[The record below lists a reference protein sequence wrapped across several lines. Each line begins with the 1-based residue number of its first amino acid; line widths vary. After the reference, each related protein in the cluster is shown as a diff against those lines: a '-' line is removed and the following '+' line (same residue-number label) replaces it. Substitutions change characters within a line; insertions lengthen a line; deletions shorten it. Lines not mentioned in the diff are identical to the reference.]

1 MSSDDYLEKI
11 RTWISQTGMP
21 LEMRV
26 AQAFRAKGL
35 EVQQSVY
42 FTDPTVGRRRETDVV
57 AGRSESVTSDGRAH
71 CRLVVEC
78 KNTTD
83 KTWVAYVNDKPSID
97 IDLFWPSAAA
107 RSWWD
112 DSATQVA
119 LSGQLLGDLAPAIAF
134 KVATA
139 HTSQTSDRE
148 QSYDALSA
156 VTSAARGL
164 LADWAAA
171 QSRFVTSWGPP
182 QFLGVVVPVVVISG
196 RLVTARLSAGGDVE
210 VAEAQ
215 HVQATWPSADAA
227 GNPGIV
233 HIVCQAFLQEFTER
247 SYASVF
253 AAARSLAAY
262 AREK

>member
-1 MSSDDYLEKI
+1 MGGDDYVEQI
-11 RTWISQTGMP
+11 RTWINKTGMP

-26 AQAFRAKGL
+26 AQALRGKGL

-42 FTDPTVGRRRETDVV
+42 FTDPTSKQRRETDVI
-57 AGRSESVTSDGRAH
+57 AGRSESVTSDYRAH
-71 CRLVVEC
+71 CCLVVEC

-83 KTWVAYVNDKPSID
+83 KTWVAYVNDKPSTGL
-97 IDLFWPSAAA
+97 DLFWPSAAA

-112 DSATQVA
+112 DPAIQVA
-119 LSGQLLGDLAPAIAF
+119 LSGQLLGDLASTVAF

-139 HTSQTSDRE
+139 HTSPTSERE
-148 QSYDALSA
+148 PSYDALSA

-164 LADWAAA
+164 LADWSAA
-171 QSRFVTSWGPP
+171 QSRFITSWGTP
-182 QFLGVVVPVVVISG
+182 QFLGAVVPVVVISG
-196 RLVTARLSAGGDVE
+196 RLVTARLTTAGKLE

-233 HIVCQAFLQEFTER
+233 HIVCQALLTEFTER

-253 AAARSLAAY
+253 AAASSLAAY
-262 AREK
+262 TRGK